1 MGNLN
6 PICKNLETLLLQMVL
21 CASPER
27 DAARNF
33 FFETNRPQTCSP
45 SGVGKKIFDVNRQ
58 LAEQPWQV
66 FPQCGQ
72 DTCPCSSSCVDSR
85 HDGQYNIVRQHA
97 VPIFVLPILKELRVN
112 MRSVDSNLGKIF
124 PQKKNLG
131 KLIVL
136 KQTSVQFKK

>member
-6 PICKNLETLLLQMVL
+6 LICKNLETLLLQMVL

-97 VPIFVLPILKELRVN
+97 VPIFILPILKELKHE
-112 MRSVDSNLGKIF
+112 SIWD
-124 PQKKNLG
+124 Q
-131 KLIVL
+131 
-136 KQTSVQFKK
+136 

>member
-1 MGNLN
+1 
-6 PICKNLETLLLQMVL
+6 MVL
-21 CASPER
+21 SASPER

>member
-6 PICKNLETLLLQMVL
+6 LICKNLETLLLQMVL

>member
-1 MGNLN
+1 MQ
-6 PICKNLETLLLQMVL
+6 PAI
-21 CASPER
+21 
-27 DAARNF
+27 

-124 PQKKNLG
+124 PKKKPWETHSVETNICSIQKINIL
-131 KLIVL
+131 
-136 KQTSVQFKK
+136 